1 MCADVAFFGYG
12 TLAVAGLDALSTAG
26 ARVSAVVVPGNRS
39 GDDVDIVRA
48 AATQRTARVLVQPA
62 RREIAPFVE
71 TLHTLA
77 PDFIVVC
84 SYTMIL
90 PQAVLAVPTRGAV
103 NLHGGTLPEYR
114 GGHVMQWA
122 IINGER
128 QFGVALHHLDEGVD
142 TGPLIAEAR
151 FPLDEHDDACSVR
164 QKIRQAGTGLLILW
178 WPRLVDGTAPRVAQ
192 DSSRA
197 RVWPMRTVE
206 DGRLEWTMSAATIA
220 RTVRALRCNTPG
232 AFVDVASRRLSI
244 RQAQAC
250 APQVAPVDPGRVV
263 AVDRESVRVAA
274 VDGDVQIRSAEIDG
288 APATLETVAR
298 LLAAA

>member
-12 TLAVAGLDALSTAG
+12 TLAVAGLDALSVAG
-26 ARVSAVVVPGNRS
+26 AHVSAVVVPSNRS
-39 GDDVDIVRA
+39 GTDVDIVRNA
-48 AATQRTARVLVQPA
+48 AARHNARVFVQPA
-62 RREIAPFVE
+62 RGEVGPFVD

-77 PDFIVVC
+77 PAFIVVC

-90 PQAVLAVPTRGAV
+90 PQAVLSSPTRGAV

-128 QFGVALHHLDEGVD
+128 EFGVALHHLDEGID
-142 TGPLIAEAR
+142 TGPIIAEAR
-151 FPLDEHDDACSVR
+151 FPLDDTDDACSVR
-164 QKIRQAGTGLLILW
+164 RKIQIAGTDLLTQW

-192 DSSRA
+192 DSRRA
-197 RVWPMRTVE
+197 RLWPKRTVE
-206 DGRLEWTMSAATIA
+206 DGRLTWTMSAATIV
-220 RTVRALRCNTPG
+220 RTVRALRCNSPG
-232 AFVDVASRRLSI
+232 AFLDVTSRRLSI
-244 RQAQAC
+244 RLAQAC
-250 APQVAPVDPGRVV
+250 APQAARVPPGRVV

-288 APATLETVAR
+288 APATPETVAQ